1 MRWLT
6 VSVSAGIVMVLGITG
21 CGGSLSTAV
30 APNRPT
36 TITFPPASKVS
47 QTQPNGAGLTG
58 YGPPTTAL
66 HPSRA
71 VRSDPVTSLP
81 PGRLILA
88 TLRLRSGAPYFIY
101 GQRIR
106 FQGRQYFCL
115 SAGNPNGSFQ
125 TCPPWPLAHEPT
137 HLLIGGGPPAVQLA
151 LAIAPHDETCTF
163 LNLPGGPYHASRVQL
178 PTALQVNGE
187 VIYALLKPTPGG
199 PTTGSTGSGT
209 GVQLVFDSGGKARC
223 AH

>member
-6 VSVSAGIVMVLGITG
+6 AAVAAGIVMALGMTG
-21 CGGSLSTAV
+21 CGGSSSTAV
-30 APNRPT
+30 PPNRSA
-36 TITFPPASKVS
+36 TITFPPASKVF
-47 QTQPNGAGLTG
+47 QTQPNGAGFTG
-58 YGPPTTAL
+58 YGPLTTVS
-66 HPSRA
+66 HPSTT

-81 PGRLILA
+81 PGKLILA

-137 HLLIGGGPPAVQLA
+137 RSADRWRPTRGPTRPRDRPARR
-151 LAIAPHDETCTF
+151 TCTSST
-163 LNLPGGPYHASRVQL
+163 SRAA
-178 PTALQVNGE
+178 PTMLRGCSCRW
-187 VIYALLKPTPGG
+187 LCR
-199 PTTGSTGSGT
+199 STGKLST
-209 GVQLVFDSGGKARC
+209 PS
-223 AH
+223 